1 MVLLNHFV
9 GYCEQAGRN
18 GEVERPRRLQVDD
31 ELEFGRLLDRQVL
44 IALENATDMSAHLSF
59 VHTRGGCGIVL
70 VVTPRRMMEMDNE
83 IAIV

>member
-1 MVLLNHFV
+1 MVRSS
-9 GYCEQAGRN
+9 A
-18 GEVERPRRLQVDD
+18 RRLQVDD
-31 ELEFGRLLDRQVL
+31 ELEFGRLLGRQAL
-44 IALENATDMSAHLSF
+44 LALENATDMSAHLSF